1 MKNNLLN
8 LIAVLISIA
17 FLSSCKKNLLDKY
30 PKDAPNA
37 ANFFDNAVNARQAAL
52 GPWSALKERNW
63 FYKRYFITMCDNMTD
78 DSYTRSAD
86 NRTQLVNWTFDNTFY
101 GFEAWYQDFFSSVSH
116 ANFAID
122 GIPTSSDPTFTPAD
136 QAPYIAV
143 AKLAKGFDYLQ
154 LTTLW
159 GDVPYFPH
167 SLTDPSQAF
176 VARTPKAQVM
186 DSLIEDLKYAKQYL
200 PDSWTGD
207 DAGMPTKA
215 AGAAML
221 AKAYLYNKDYANAE
235 TAASDALTIADAEG
249 YQLMDDY
256 VYMMSIQSQEAG
268 ANKEFILTLNFTK
281 NSDATD
287 DYNEMMV
294 ERLVRDGPGPVEDI
308 FGGGWGY
315 ALPTADLYNAFETTP
330 KVDPRRKYSMWA
342 PGDFYAIWNGDS
354 NGDTSFVYNTKTY
367 RLGDS
372 IFYDQGWSLTNLS
385 TRKLIDPW
393 MKDGTQIQQM
403 NATSE
408 SGYADPLLRYA
419 DLVLFYAEALIE
431 EGKITEGMAQLNRVR
446 ARPSVNMPALIA
458 SSQDD
463 ARQKLRHERRIELN
477 FEGERLF
484 DLFRWGAMEETFG
497 AGLNTNIKYMRLND
511 NTILKDANF
520 VFPKDN
526 LWPIS
531 ISELDNNPQAKQN
544 PGW

>member
-1 MKNNLLN
+1 MKNKLLSITA
-8 LIAVLISIA
+8 LFFSIA
-17 FLSSCKKNLLDKY
+17 IIGGCKKGLLDKY

-52 GPWSALKERNW
+52 AGWAGLKDENW

-86 NRTQLVNWTFDNTFY
+86 NRTQLVHWTFDNTFY
-101 GFEAWYQDFFSSVSH
+101 GFRSWYRGFFASVSH
-116 ANFAID
+116 SNFAID
-122 GIPTSSDPTFTPAD
+122 GIPTSKDPTFTPAL

-167 SLTDPSQAF
+167 SLSIPSQAF

-235 TAASDALTIADAEG
+235 AAAKDALNIADAEG
-249 YQLMDDY
+249 YKLMDDY
-256 VYMMSIQSQEAG
+256 VYMMSVKSQKNG
-268 ANKEFILTLNFTK
+268 DNKEFILTLNFTA

-287 DYNEMMV
+287 DYNEMTV

-308 FGGGWGY
+308 YGGGWGY

-330 KVDPRRKYSMWA
+330 KVDPRRTYSMWA
-342 PGDFYAIWNGDS
+342 PGDFYALWKGDS
-354 NGDTSFVYNTKTY
+354 NGDSTFVYGGKTY
-367 RLGDS
+367 HIGDS

-393 MKDGTQIQQM
+393 MDNGTQILLQGS
-403 NATSE
+403 TTE
-408 SGYADPLLRYA
+408 SGYNDPLLRYA
-419 DLVLFYAEALIE
+419 DLVLYYAEALME
-431 EGKITEGMAQLNRVR
+431 NGKIAEGIAQLNKVR
-446 ARPSVNMPALIA
+446 ARPSVNMPPLVA
-458 SSQDD
+458 SGLDD
-463 ARQKLRHERRIELN
+463 ARAKLRHERRVELN
-477 FEGERLF
+477 MEGIRLF
-484 DLFRWGAMEETFG
+484 DLFRWGAMQETFG
-497 AGLNTNIKYMRLND
+497 AGLNTNVKYMRLGD
-511 NTILKDANF
+511 NTLLKDANF
-520 VFPKDN
+520 EFPKDN
-526 LWPIS
+526 LWPIP
-531 ISELDNNPQAKQN
+531 ISELDNNPHAKQN
-544 PGW
+544 FGW